1 MKIRHLRWYVAL
13 LLFTS
18 SVINYIDRQ
27 TLSIVA
33 PILTTELHLSEID
46 YANILQAFLIAYTVM
61 YLVSG
66 WITDRW
72 GTRLALAS
80 FMIWWSAANAL
91 HALARSAF
99 QLGFFRF
106 LLGAGESG
114 NFMAASKAASEWYP
128 PKERA
133 FVNGLVNAGASVGAV
148 IAAPLVVWLTA
159 RFGWRNAFIITG
171 SMGFVWL
178 AAWLFFYHLPEKHP
192 HITREELA
200 AVRGAG
206 GGPPGPAAR
215 ARWVELLRWPQTWGL
230 LLSRFVSDPVW
241 WFYLFWLPKY
251 LVEHRG
257 FTMAQM
263 GMLAWLPYLSA
274 DLGAVAGGLVSG
286 YLVKKNWPVL
296 RARRASMLPCAL
308 VMPVSLIIAF
318 SPSNLLVMALICLVT
333 FSHMAWK
340 TNLMTMTNDIYPT
353 RMVGSVAGVVAFGSG
368 LGAAVFTNIAGRIIS
383 IGSYRLVFIVLGFL
397 HPAAFLIVQFL
408 VRGELQSKAHRP
420 AETEVDARQ

>member
-1 MKIRHLRWYVAL
+1 MRIPHLRWYIAL

-18 SVINYIDRQ
+18 SVINYVDRQ

-33 PILTTELHLSEID
+33 PVLTKELQLSETG

-80 FMIWWSAANAL
+80 FMSWWSAANAL
-91 HALARSAF
+91 HALAKSAF

-133 FVNGLVNAGASVGAV
+133 FVNGLVNAGASVGAI
-148 IAAPLVVWLTA
+148 IAAPLVVWLTM

-192 HITREELA
+192 RITQEELA
-200 AVRGAG
+200 VVRGSVAG
-206 GGPPGPAAR
+206 SPSLAAR
-215 ARWVELLRWPQTWGL
+215 VKWIELLQWPQTWGL

-257 FTMAQM
+257 FTMAEM

-286 YLVKKNWPVL
+286 HLVKKHWPVL
-296 RARRASMLPCAL
+296 RARKASMLPCAA

-318 SPSNLLVMALICLVT
+318 SPSNVLVMALICLVT

-368 LGAAVFTNIAGRIIS
+368 LGGALFTNIAGRIIS
-383 IGSYRLVFIVLGFL
+383 VGSYKLVFIIMGFL
-397 HPAAFLIVQFL
+397 HPAALLIVQLL
-408 VRGELQSKAHRP
+408 VRGELQAKARRP
-420 AETEVDARQ
+420 ADLEVEARQ